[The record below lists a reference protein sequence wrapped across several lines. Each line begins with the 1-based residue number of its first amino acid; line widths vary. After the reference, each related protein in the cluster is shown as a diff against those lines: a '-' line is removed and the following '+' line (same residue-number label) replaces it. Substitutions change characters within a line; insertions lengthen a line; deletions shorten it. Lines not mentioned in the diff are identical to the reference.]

1 MIAAYCVNC
10 GDPYPVRLPEC
21 PECLTAQL
29 LTPIPTSTRAAALTV
44 NGLRGVLIVRRGL
57 VEQDA
62 RTWAA
67 PSLCDCTD
75 GGRNQPLITCPH
87 CRGGGTVTA

>member
-1 MIAAYCVNC
+1 MIAAWCAHC

-44 NGLRGVLIVRRGL
+44 SGERGVLIVRRGL

-62 RTWAA
+62 VTWAA
-67 PSLCDCTD
+67 PRQSCDCTD
-75 GGRNQPLITCPH
+75 CGRNQPLIGCPD
-87 CRGGGTVTA
+87 CGGTGQA

>member
-1 MIAAYCVNC
+1 MIAAWCDHC

-21 PECLTAQL
+21 PECLIAQVMK
-29 LTPIPTSTRAAALTV
+29 PIPTSTRANALTV
-44 NGLRGVLIVRRGL
+44 SGLRGVLIVRRGL

-67 PSLCDCTD
+67 QPHACDCTD
-75 GGRNQPLITCPH
+75 GGRNQALVSCKD
-87 CRGGGTVTA
+87 CGGTGEL